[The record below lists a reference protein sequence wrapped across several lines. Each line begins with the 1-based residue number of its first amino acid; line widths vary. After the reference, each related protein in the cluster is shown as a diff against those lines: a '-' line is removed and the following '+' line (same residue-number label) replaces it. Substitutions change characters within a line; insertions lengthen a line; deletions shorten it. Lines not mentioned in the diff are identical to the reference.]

1 MGISTFN
8 RTIDI
13 WIEELA
19 KFNLH
24 DLLRR
29 PDEKSWSLG
38 QLYQHILEETK
49 WYFSQ
54 IEDSL
59 IDKDNVCFETSE
71 AAKILFERG
80 AFEDRKF
87 QGDPL
92 ISEKVKQP
100 KSLAQLLR
108 DFGLLKIEANNI
120 WNRMED
126 TKEVGKSQHPGI
138 GYLNCFEWL
147 NYAEMHM
154 RHHLK
159 QKAGIESFLMQA

>member
-1 MGISTFN
+1 MGITTFN

-13 WIEELA
+13 WMEELA

-24 DLLRR
+24 DLLRK

-54 IEDSL
+54 IEVAL
-59 IDKDNVCFETSE
+59 IDKDSAHFETSD

-100 KSLAQLLR
+100 NNVAQLVR
-108 DFGLLKIEANNI
+108 DFEQLKMEANEI
-120 WNRMED
+120 WKIMEGA
-126 TKEVGKSQHPGI
+126 KEFGKSQHPGI

-159 QKAGIESFLMQA
+159 QKAGIESFLMHA